1 MTEEQKTMWY
11 HHLKSYSGERIISLA
26 EKFPDLHRT
35 AFFPSLGEVKGYL
48 DDLRPRP
55 EHQSYPA
62 LTMKDL
68 DKCATSEVGRRELS
82 KIYKILG
89 VKPPAGS
96 VLNNAEW

>member
-1 MTEEQKTMWY
+1 MQEEQKTMWY
-11 HHLKSYSGERIISLA
+11 HHLKSYSGERIIRLA

-55 EHQSYPA
+55 EHQEYPA

-68 DKCATSEVGRRELS
+68 DKCATTSVGRTELA
-82 KIYKILG
+82 KIYALLG
-89 VKPPAGS
+89 VKPLADS
-96 VLNNAEW
+96 ILNSEEV